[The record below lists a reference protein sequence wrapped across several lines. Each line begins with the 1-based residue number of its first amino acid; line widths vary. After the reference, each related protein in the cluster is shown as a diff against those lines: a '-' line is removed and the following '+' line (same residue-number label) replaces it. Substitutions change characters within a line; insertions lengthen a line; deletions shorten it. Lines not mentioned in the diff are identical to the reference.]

1 MRTLKKLLM
10 MVMALALLGSVG
22 LSPAL
27 AQEEEGMFESDDYG
41 YGTRGF
47 DYEYDYGLGTDWF
60 DNDYYTG
67 IYDDDNF
74 GNDWYYD
81 TYDDPGDAGF
91 FDI

>member
-41 YGTRGF
+41 TRGY

-81 TYDDPGDAGF
+81 TYDDAGDAGF